1 MIINPSI
8 SGGSGGGKPGELSVS
23 VASSTGLVTAEV
35 TKGGT
40 FEEGAE
46 FTLQLSKQAAKTVT
60 PSTSAQTAVAAGK
73 YTTGAVKVAAKS
85 AVTYKTGTF
94 RAATKNTYTISG
106 LAFKPLKIVAG
117 GLAAENTNSV
127 SSVVDK
133 SYTYASSST
142 QTTANGTTTF
152 GTDSVTLTAP
162 SSANFGILLRY
173 IIWG

>member
-40 FEEGAE
+40 FEEGDSV
-46 FTLQLSKQAAKTVT
+46 TLQLSKQAAKTVT
-60 PSTSAQTAVAAGK
+60 PSTSAQTAVSTGK

-94 RAATKNTYTISG
+94 RAANKNTYTISG
-106 LAFKPLKIVAG
+106 LTFKPLKIVA
-117 GLAAENTNSV
+117 AAPPADITGRVTSI
-127 SSVVDK
+127 VDK
-133 SYTYASSST
+133 SYTYESSGA

-162 SSANFGILLRY
+162 SSADFGTLLRY